1 MGLLGT
7 PRSCLYDFTHTKH
20 VQAVTHSWRTMPRV
34 PSRQRESI
42 GERVGVERHRG
53 SLFPRKG
60 CFHAFCHV
68 FRSDAQ
74 LQYFTLAAADRFE
87 KFNTVGFQVKKMLA
101 ARGGPLARGRPA
113 EI

>member
-20 VQAVTHSWRTMPRV
+20 AQAVTHSWRTMPRV

-60 CFHAFCHV
+60 CFHAFYPVAYSLLCGGYFHGGASAWAFPKHV
-68 FRSDAQ
+68 
-74 LQYFTLAAADRFE
+74 
-87 KFNTVGFQVKKMLA
+87 
-101 ARGGPLARGRPA
+101 
-113 EI
+113 